1 MVSRAFCMQAESYT
15 ATAQRMT
22 AHKHRRGWPVFAGRV
37 GFQKRQP
44 MESGAAA
51 STGDIHSDDYR

>member
-1 MVSRAFCMQAESYT
+1 
-15 ATAQRMT
+15 MT